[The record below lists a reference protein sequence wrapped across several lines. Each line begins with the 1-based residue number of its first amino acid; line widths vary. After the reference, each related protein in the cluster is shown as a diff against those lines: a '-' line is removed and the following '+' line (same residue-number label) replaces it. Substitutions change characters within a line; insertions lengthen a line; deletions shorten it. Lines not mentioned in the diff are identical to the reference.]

1 MKIVFTFLLLLAQI
15 GPAPSAEIGETIRRK
30 GIAAKRANQFDSA
43 LYYYKESLKLFEE
56 INHVKGIADVSNNL
70 GILYCNLGDFEQGLR
85 FYNKSLKLFID
96 SNDRLGQA
104 KVAIG
109 LGNFYSYE
117 EQDFEEARKNYFQS
131 LAIYSKSDDPLKDQ
145 RIMSLYNNLGNVYS
159 KVHPGNK
166 LYNLDSGQ
174 YYYRKAH
181 AINKSIFQDS
191 VDFGGYFLNM
201 AQVMESINVDS
212 AMAYYD
218 RSIKI
223 FEAIENDFKIASVY
237 LTRGHF
243 YMKRDTKK
251 AIADNL
257 LAFDISSKQGYW
269 DFIRGSTRNLTELY
283 AKKNTDSAFHFL
295 KIQMQFKDSIYYNS
309 KINAIENLR
318 ISYESQSKDQQLKLN
333 EATILIKTT
342 ENRTLMLTLFIVAGC
357 AIVVILFNQKR
368 LKAQKNLRQ
377 KDQELREKDQEL
389 HQQQVDQMVRD
400 QELKSINAM
409 LEGEEKERKRIAE
422 DLHDRVGSMLS
433 AMKLQTDTSD
443 TKLTTLLDETVDEV
457 RRISHNLETK
467 VLNKFGLI
475 AALEDLA
482 DKIKG
487 SEKINFD
494 LQYLDLTE
502 RLENKVEIN
511 AYRIVQEL
519 ISNALKHSRATEIV
533 TQVNRIEDQLV
544 ITVEDDGVGFN
555 SLAVKESSS
564 GMGLRNVM
572 SRAHELNGHFNVDSG
587 KGQGTMITV
596 EFPI

>member
-1 MKIVFTFLLLLAQI
+1 MDGFLAINDSVGI
-15 GPAPSAEIGETIRRK
+15 GKVYNNIGTVWYYLTNYDKCLEYYNLSDRIFRQLNDEIG
-30 GIAAKRANQFDSA
+30 IANV
-43 LYYYKESLKLFEE
+43 
-56 INHVKGIADVSNNL
+56 N
-70 GILYCNLGDFEQGLR
+70 
-85 FYNKSLKLFID
+85 
-96 SNDRLGQA
+96 
-104 KVAIG
+104 IG
-109 LGNFYSYE
+109 LGNYYLES
-117 EQDFEEARKNYFQS
+117 EQNPELS
-131 LAIYSKSDDPLKDQ
+131 LEKFKESLEVYKSHGNIRMEMITL
-145 RIMSLYNNLGNVYS
+145 NNLGNVYS
-159 KVHPGNK
+159 IELNK
-166 LYNLDSGQ
+166 LKKNNLLDKQKALKHYKRALTIAKSLPDSFQLGGISMNIATTFDEISTDSSDLYYNKSLKIYEALENSFKIGMVHMNRGFSLLKAEDWNASIVQ
-174 YYYRKAH
+174 NRKAQ
-181 AINKSIFQDS
+181 KLGFQVNSWDIIAGS
-191 VDFGGYFLNM
+191 
-201 AQVMESINVDS
+201 SINLATAFDELNLADS
-212 AMAYYD
+212 ALKYH
-218 RSIKI
+218 KI
-223 FEAIENDFKIASVY
+223 HTIYHDSLYNED
-237 LTRGHF
+237 
-243 YMKRDTKK
+243 
-251 AIADNL
+251 
-257 LAFDISSKQGYW
+257 KQQ
-269 DFIRGSTRNLTELY
+269 I
-283 AKKNTDSAFHFL
+283 
-295 KIQMQFKDSIYYNS
+295 
-309 KINAIENLR
+309 IENLK
-318 ISYESQSKDQQLKLN
+318 ISYETEKKDQQLKLN

-342 ENRTLMLTLFIVAGC
+342 ENRTLMLILFIVAGC

-368 LKAQKNLRQ
+368 LKDQKILRR
-377 KDQELREKDQEL
+377 KDQELRERETVLREKDQEL

-443 TKLTTLLDETVDEV
+443 TKLTSLLDETVDEV

-487 SEKINFD
+487 SEKINFE

-533 TQVNRIEDQLV
+533 TQVNRIEDQLI

-555 SLAVKESSS
+555 SLKVKESSS